1 MKKGIYRFLWAAML
15 ALPVIKIIR
24 SSKVTVKSHQFK
36 FKSDKQKISVAL
48 LADPHLNGRHSR
60 NLLLQAIKIINQQ
73 KPDLIFLLGDYVTSH
88 KDDLASL
95 DLFGHLQSKHGIFAI
110 LGNHGYALGL
120 PCLRPHPDL
129 AQAITQKLTH
139 QGITVLR
146 NQSQLIEF
154 GKIKFNLVGTD
165 SFTANL
171 TNLDQAFAQI
181 DSSLPTILL
190 SHNPDMLPLLKDHH
204 PTDII
209 FCGHTHGGLFHLPL
223 IGSFTPW
230 VKLGRLYDK
239 GFKKYQHR
247 RVYISAGLGD
257 NQIPTRLFNPPE
269 ISFIEIIL

>member
-146 NQSQLIEF
+146 NQSQLIKF
-154 GKIKFNLVGTD
+154 GQVKFITQY
-165 SFTANL
+165 F
-171 TNLDQAFAQI
+171 
-181 DSSLPTILL
+181 
-190 SHNPDMLPLLKDHH
+190 
-204 PTDII
+204 
-209 FCGHTHGGLFHLPL
+209 
-223 IGSFTPW
+223 
-230 VKLGRLYDK
+230 
-239 GFKKYQHR
+239 
-247 RVYISAGLGD
+247 
-257 NQIPTRLFNPPE
+257 
-269 ISFIEIIL
+269 